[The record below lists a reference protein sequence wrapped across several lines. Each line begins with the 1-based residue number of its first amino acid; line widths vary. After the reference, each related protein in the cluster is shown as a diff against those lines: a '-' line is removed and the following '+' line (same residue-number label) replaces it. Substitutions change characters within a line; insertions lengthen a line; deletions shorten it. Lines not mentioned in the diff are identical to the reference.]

1 MNSKHR
7 FVFLLLSFFAL
18 ILTSNDV
25 NSQQADSIF
34 KKIEGFGDFLLY
46 RNHDTNYISNY
57 GNEVA
62 VRLVAVNKYNYF
74 RIRDGIND
82 SRLRYR
88 PVRDVSLGFGVS
100 YKWFALD
107 ITFALGLRNN
117 SEFENTRSFDF
128 QGTMFSS
135 KQYISGTI
143 QYYQAY
149 KMANFSGESEP
160 INELSERR
168 EDIRTINFGLQYMY
182 AFNYTKF
189 SFKAPFVFNEV
200 QLKSAGSPILGAG
213 FNMFVM
219 DADSS
224 IVPPEF
230 SNDFDPLLHMRDLNI
245 LSVSISLGYMYTF
258 VYKSHFFLTLS
269 LIPGLNINGGDF
281 YTDTRNYNSPSINV
295 KINSMN
301 AIGYNSKKFFVGFN
315 LISESFFS
323 RLGSKMTVEIGH
335 GKFNFFVGYRFGV
348 GKKKEN

>member
-1 MNSKHR
+1 MKPIFNSAIIII
-7 FVFLLLSFFAL
+7 SFFAL
-18 ILTSNDV
+18 ILLPEKAKP
-25 NSQQADSIF
+25 QQADSLF

-57 GNEVA
+57 GNKIA
-62 VRLVAVNKYNYF
+62 VKLVAVNKYNFF
-74 RIRDGIND
+74 RIRDQIND

-88 PVRDVSLGFGVS
+88 PVRDISLGFGVS

-107 ITFALGLRNN
+107 ITFALGLRGN

-128 QGTMFSS
+128 QGSIFSS

-143 QYYQAY
+143 QYYQAF
-149 KMANFSGESEP
+149 KMANYSGVNEP
-160 INELSERR
+160 ISESSERR

-200 QLKSAGSPILGAG
+200 QKKSAGSPILGVG

-230 SNDFDPLLHMRDLNI
+230 SNDFDPLLHMRDLN
-245 LSVSISLGYMYTF
+245 LLNVSISLGYMYTF
-258 VYKSHFFLTLS
+258 VYKKDFFLTLS
-269 LIPGLNINGGDF
+269 LIPGLSINAVDF
-281 YTDTRNYNSPSINV
+281 YTDTRNYNSPGINI
-295 KINSMN
+295 KINTMN
-301 AIGYNSKKFFVGFN
+301 AIGYNNQKFFTGFN
-315 LISESFFS
+315 LISESYFS
-323 RLGSKMTVEIGH
+323 RLGSKRTVEIGS
-335 GKFNFFVGYRFGV
+335 GRFNFFVGYRFG
-348 GKKKEN
+348 KK